1 MLHSLPDTLLE
12 EVGLGH
18 VVLEAGDVGVPQ
30 QLEQVGVGRRHV
42 RRLEEL
48 ARQVREEH
56 PQLVLGGELGRVE
69 EDVQDEVIVGLT
81 PARGHGIRSAAEI
94 TLNLPLLPPAPAP
107 TPMPTRGPGL
117 ASEAPLDKRF
127 LNQFTLRGHCAGR
140 STSTS
145 ASDRPRHKCC
155 KWR

>member
-48 ARQVREEH
+48 ARQVGEEH

-69 EDVQDEVIVGLT
+69 EDVQDEVIIGGLT
-81 PARGHGIRSAAEI
+81 PARGHGIRSTAEI
-94 TLNLPLLPPAPAP
+94 ILRLPLLPLAP
-107 TPMPTRGPGL
+107 TACPGPG
-117 ASEAPLDKRF
+117 P
-127 LNQFTLRGHCAGR
+127 
-140 STSTS
+140 
-145 ASDRPRHKCC
+145 
-155 KWR
+155 

>member
-12 EVGLGH
+12 QVGPGH

-48 ARQVREEH
+48 ARQVGEEH

-69 EDVQDEVIVGLT
+69 EDVQDEVIIGGLT
-81 PARGHGIRSAAEI
+81 PARGHGIRSTTEI
-94 TLNLPLLPPAPAP
+94 TLSLPLLPLAPYP
-107 TPMPTRGPGL
+107 GPGP
-117 ASEAPLDKRF
+117 EALLDKSF
-127 LNQFTLRGHCAGR
+127 LNQLTLRGHCAGAC
-140 STSTS
+140 TIY
-145 ASDRPRHKCC
+145 KCC
-155 KWR
+155 NCR